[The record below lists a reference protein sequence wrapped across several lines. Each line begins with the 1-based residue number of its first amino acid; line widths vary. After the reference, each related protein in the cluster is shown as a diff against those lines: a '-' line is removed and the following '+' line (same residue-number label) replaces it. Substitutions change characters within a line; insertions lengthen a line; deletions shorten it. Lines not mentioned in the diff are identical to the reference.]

1 MEDNDQIL
9 TFYLYS
15 YPHVRININDIY
27 KTMVPS
33 VRQKVGMQRWREGEI
48 TISVNSTGVLFIYLY
63 AQDAA

>member
-15 YPHVRININDIY
+15 YPHVRINFNDIY

-33 VRQKVGMQRWREGEI
+33 VRQKVGMQR
-48 TISVNSTGVLFIYLY
+48 
-63 AQDAA
+63 

>member
-9 TFYLYS
+9 IFYLYS

-33 VRQKVGMQRWREGEI
+33 VRQKVGTQRWREREI
-48 TISVNSTGVLFIYLY
+48 TISVNSTGVLYIYL
-63 AQDAA
+63 